1 MKYSRILA
9 VALVLLG
16 AALSVAASAITDV
29 TPANSVIN
37 PNNFTVAFA
46 DNANARV
53 RFYTKNVSVG
63 WTASTN
69 SALPAGAT
77 CYGLALND
85 AADKLYVS
93 VSGSTSEV
101 RAYSLTSNGLPTGS
115 PVKLTGAYWSPT
127 SSTPAGL
134 AVGGQ
139 NRLFVADKGVGWF
152 RVYNTSTN
160 AWLGNVTDQL
170 AGKTN
175 LFDIAVTPGTASYKI
190 YVSRKTEAG
199 EIYVYNYN
207 SGTITYSKKLTG
219 LTYPTYM
226 KVVNG
231 KLFVA
236 VNGTDGADL
245 KVYSTSDESLVGT
258 VKSGVT
264 GSYGWN
270 SFFVSPDGAWLIF
283 KKAHNSAET
292 TNGLYKQAVA
302 GISGTTTA
310 ALMKTTAFKSDGLVL
325 NRNLYQIGMSD
336 SPTGLFNGTATTDA
350 DVANDAPDVSTLTM
364 SQYNY
369 DSTALAT
376 GATAKT
382 AQVRTRASIV
392 DPEGGNVKITF
403 RYRSAGTGATFTLG
417 PTVEVASGA
426 VAEAVLPT
434 ATATFENGGYEWGVS
449 YEDLI
454 GQGNNGDVVGYG
466 SNGSSA
472 DFVINVQPA
481 PTVTSLEPAVGVQ
494 GTTLTNVKVH
504 GTNFQSGATVGFSGS
519 GVTAGTVTFNN
530 ATQLTISSVTI
541 TAGAA
546 VGARNVTVTNP
557 DTKTGTLTNG
567 FTVLQSG
574 TAPVVTGITPSIGQR
589 GTTVG
594 AVITGSNF
602 QTGAAVA
609 LTRSSSTITGTVTS
623 VTGTQINCSFDLPPT
638 AAVALWN
645 VVVTNPDTQTGTLTN
660 AFSIVDNL
668 SAVPTVTNIYPRRG
682 PTGTAHTIKIIGT
695 NFASGNIAKLQSPT
709 ALTLTGLVVN
719 SPTMITATIPSTAVV
734 GIWHVTVTNTYGTSA
749 PTAADTFEVMSGT
762 EVPAT
767 PSQVVNLNATDGENT
782 QSTVTWT
789 NPADGDMA
797 LIELRR
803 FTGSYP
809 TVYSS
814 TGTLVYSDIPAPG
827 AALNQ
832 VNTGLVNGTTY
843 YYVAFIKDTSGNWSA
858 VDHVSPEVNADTG
871 TPGVV
876 IPDTISPDAVSN
888 LTANPGAS
896 AGEVSLTW
904 TAPGDDHMAGTV
916 AGYQVRYAT
925 SNSPFANP
933 FTNDNFATTGT
944 TYDTAAWSGLVAGG
958 ATESRVLT
966 GLPSSPIMPTYIWVA
981 IKAYDEVPNVGPLGQ
996 NSTVETLVKD
1006 SLPVPTVTRIYPSR
1020 APNTAATLIVIEGT
1034 NFVSGAVA
1042 NIQTSPA
1049 TALTGTSIISAT
1061 KILATVPASLIAGTY
1076 HITVTTGGG
1085 TSAQTAVDTFE
1096 VMNGNEDPT
1105 TQAQVLNFNAADGE
1119 SAQSTLTWTN
1129 PVDND
1134 MATIEVRRYTGA
1146 YPLAYDPTSP
1156 AVYSEGPVEPGATR
1170 NFVDT
1175 GLIDGVTYYYVAF
1188 IKDTSNNWSI
1198 VDYTTPGVNADT
1210 ALPGTAPVDPISS
1223 ISITREGEAAGSGI
1237 KVTWTTDP
1245 AGLGVD
1251 IYALTCT
1258 ADTGTGDY
1266 SSYFTT
1272 DAAAW
1277 TKVADNVTIGTYSI
1291 PSSVGTGTAQY
1302 YKLIT
1307 HGATLVNSDLTTE
1320 VVGKFDIA
1328 VGTEPERFFVSIPL
1342 ELTDYSLESA
1352 LGGQVQNND
1361 WIGKFNDSEEIVQGS
1376 MFTSGSW
1383 QDFPVV
1389 PAVPK
1394 VTNIEL
1400 GHGYGYFT
1408 STSRFM
1414 TVVGRLPEANFSMT
1428 VSGGPSAN
1436 PNWIGQPYPV
1446 PVALSSAGLNSTNYS
1461 TNIAEASRVFR
1472 LKGNAEAEG
1481 GAAGLAF
1488 HKEETL
1494 WTDGSFMDASSLMLK
1509 PGKGYYLRDLV
1520 NSSTNWQM
1528 ARPY

>member
-1 MKYSRILA
+1 MKYFRLLA

-53 RFYTKNVSVG
+53 RFYTKNVSTG

-77 CYGLALND
+77 CYGLALNA

-101 RAYSLTSNGLPTGS
+101 RVYSLTSNGLPTGS
-115 PVKLTGAYWSPT
+115 PVKMTGAYWSPT

-152 RVYNTSTN
+152 RVYDTSTN
-160 AWLGNVTDQL
+160 AWLSNVTDQL
-170 AGKTN
+170 AGKSN
-175 LFDIAVTPGTASYKI
+175 LYDIAVTPGTTSYKI
-190 YVSRKTEAG
+190 YVSRKTEVG

-219 LTYPTYM
+219 LSYPTYL

-264 GSYGWN
+264 GSWN
-270 SFFVSPDGAWLIF
+270 WTSFFVSPDGAWLIF
-283 KKAHNSAET
+283 KKSSAT

-310 ALMKTTAFKSDGLVL
+310 TLLKTTAFTSDGLVL

-336 SPTGLFNGTATTDA
+336 SPTGNFNGTATTDA

-382 AQVRTRASIV
+382 AQVRVRASIV
-392 DPEGGNVKITF
+392 DPEGGNVRITF
-403 RYRSAGTGATFTLG
+403 RYRPAGTGAVFTLG

-426 VAEAVLPT
+426 NAEAVLPT
-434 ATATFENGGYEWGVS
+434 ATTTFENGGYEWGVS

-481 PTVTSLEPAVGVQ
+481 PTVTSLEPAAGVQ

-504 GTNFQSGATVGFSGS
+504 GTNFQSGAAVSFSGS
-519 GVTAGTVTFNN
+519 GITTGTVTFNN

-541 TAGAA
+541 AAGAA

-645 VVVTNPDTQTGTLTN
+645 VVVTNPDTQTGTLAN

-668 SAVPTVTNIYPRRG
+668 SAVPTVTAIYPRRG

-695 NFASGNIAKLQSPT
+695 NFAGGNIAKLQSPT

-719 SPTMITATIPSTAVV
+719 SPTMITATIPSTATV
-734 GIWHVTVTNTYGTSA
+734 GTWHVTVTNTYGTSA

-762 EVPAT
+762 EVPAV

-888 LTANPGAS
+888 LTANPGTA
-896 AGEVSLTW
+896 AGEVSMTW
-904 TAPGDDHMAGTV
+904 TAPGDDHMTGTV

-944 TYDTAAWSGLVAGG
+944 AYDTAAWSGLAAGG

-981 IKAYDEVPNVGPLGQ
+981 IKAFDEVPNVGPLGQ
-996 NSTVETLVKD
+996 NSTAETLVKD
-1006 SLPVPTVTRIYPSR
+1006 SLPVPTVTRIYPRR
-1020 APNTAATLIVIEGT
+1020 APNTASTLIVIEGT

-1049 TALTGTSIISAT
+1049 TLLTGTGIISAT
-1061 KILATVPASLIAGTY
+1061 KILATVPASLTAGTY

-1096 VMNGNEDPT
+1096 VMNGNEDPA
-1105 TQAQVLNFNAADGE
+1105 TQAQVLDFNAADGE

-1134 MATIEVRRYTGA
+1134 LATIEVRRYTGA

-1175 GLIDGVTYYYVAF
+1175 GLIDGTTYYYVAF

-1198 VDYTTPGVNADT
+1198 VDYATPGVNADT

-1223 ISITREGEAAGSGI
+1223 ISITREGETAGSGI

-1258 ADTGTGDY
+1258 ANATTGDY

-1302 YKLIT
+1302 YKLII

-1328 VGTEPERFFVSIPL
+1328 VGPSETEPNKFFVSLPL
-1342 ELTDYSLESA
+1342 EVSDSSLGTII
-1352 LGGQVQNND
+1352 GGQV
-1361 WIGKFNDSEEIVQGS
+1361 SEMDMVLSFDINKDVTAGS
-1376 MFTSGSW
+1376 LYQTGAW
-1383 QDFPVV
+1383 TTFPGA
-1389 PAVPK
+1389 PAPIANLDAG
-1394 VTNIEL
+1394 VT
-1400 GHGYGYFT
+1400 YGYYSPAAKFI
-1408 STSRFM
+1408 
-1414 TVVGRLPEANFSMT
+1414 TVVGRVRESGYSRTLNGGATMPANWL
-1428 VSGGPSAN
+1428 AN
-1436 PNWIGQPYPV
+1436 PYPS
-1446 PVALSSAGLNSTNYS
+1446 PVAIASGGLNSSSYS
-1461 TNIAEASRVFR
+1461 TNPVEAGTIYQFDA
-1472 LKGNAEAEG
+1472 NAELIG
-1481 GAAGLAF
+1481 GTAGIAF
-1488 HKEETL
+1488 HTGTDTWQDGTL
-1494 WTDGSFMDASSLMLK
+1494 SAASTLQLVPGRGYMLTEPVQSTFDWT
-1509 PGKGYYLRDLV
+1509 
-1520 NSSTNWQM
+1520 M